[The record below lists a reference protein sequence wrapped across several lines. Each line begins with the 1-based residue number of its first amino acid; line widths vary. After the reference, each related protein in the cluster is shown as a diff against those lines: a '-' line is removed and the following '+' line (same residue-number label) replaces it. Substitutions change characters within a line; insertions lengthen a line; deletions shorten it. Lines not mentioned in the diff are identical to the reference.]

1 MNYTRLRQWRID
13 RDNLDNLVADGLV
26 TPEQAE
32 ALVDEFVRNMQIAM
46 ETKGHATP
54 ADLYPV
60 PRSEI
65 LRRFRKGE
73 SHAAAGVGA

>member
-1 MNYTRLRQWRID
+1 MNYTRLRQRRID
-13 RDNLDNLVADGLV
+13 RDNLDNLVTDGLV

-46 ETKGHATP
+46 ERKGHATP
-54 ADLYPV
+54 ADLYPE

-65 LRRFRKGE
+65 MRRLSGKE
-73 SHAAAGVGA
+73 SHAAAGGGV

>member
-26 TPEQAE
+26 TPERAE

-60 PRSEI
+60 PRSGI

-73 SHAAAGVGA
+73 SHAAAGRGA